1 MALGSRWA
9 AHGRPT
15 TLAIATPWLALFAG
29 LIAAVWAIGRFGEG
43 LKLGELGFGRI
54 GWLTLPIAVA
64 LAAFFIFVFG
74 PAAYWFLLTTHLGSF
89 AGGESTLALL
99 PRWFLILDI
108 VIVAAGEEWL
118 YRAYAI
124 ERLQALVGRP
134 WLAGALSL
142 AAFGLAHLPLWGPG
156 VALTTLV
163 SGGVFTA
170 LYLWRR
176 DISALILAHVITD
189 LYGLVV
195 APAR

>member
-1 MALGSRWA
+1 V
-9 AHGRPT
+9 T
-15 TLAIATPWLALFAG
+15 
-29 LIAAVWAIGRFGEG
+29 VWAIARFGEG
-43 LKLGELGFGRI
+43 LKLTALGFGRV

-74 PAAYWFLLTTHLGSF
+74 PAAYWFLLASHLGSF
-89 AGGESTLALL
+89 AGGQSTLVLL
-99 PRWFLILDI
+99 PKWFLILD
-108 VIVAAGEEWL
+108 VAVVAASEEWL

-124 ERLQALVGRP
+124 ERLQALTGRP

-163 SGGVFTA
+163 SGGAFTA

-176 DISALILAHVITD
+176 DITALILAHVVTD

-195 APAR
+195 VPALAH

>member
-1 MALGSRWA
+1 M
-9 AHGRPT
+9 
-15 TLAIATPWLALFAG
+15 
-29 LIAAVWAIGRFGEG
+29 
-43 LKLGELGFGRI
+43 KLTALGFGRLD
-54 GWLTLPIAVA
+54 WLTLPIALA

-74 PAAYWFLLTTHLGSF
+74 PAAYWFLVTTRLGSF
-89 AGGESTLALL
+89 AGGESTLVLL
-99 PRWFLILDI
+99 PKWFLILDL
-108 VIVAAGEEWL
+108 VVVAASEEWL

-142 AAFGLAHLPLWGPG
+142 GAFGLAHLPLWGPG

-176 DISALILAHVITD
+176 DIAALILAHVITD

-195 APAR
+195 APALAR

>member
-9 AHGRPT
+9 AHGRPA
-15 TLAIATPWLALFAG
+15 TLAIAAPWLAIFSL
-29 LIAAVWAIGRFGEG
+29 LIAAVWAIALLCER
-43 LKLGELGFGRI
+43 LAPRDLGFGRI
-54 GWLTLPIAVA
+54 GWPTLPIAA
-64 LAAFFIFVFG
+64 LLAAFFILGFG
-74 PAAYWFLLTTHLGSF
+74 PAAYWFLVTTRLPSF
-89 AGGESTLALL
+89 AGGESMLALL
-99 PRWFLILDI
+99 PKWFLILDI

-134 WLAGALSL
+134 WLAGLLSL

-176 DISALILAHVITD
+176 DITALIIAHVITD
-189 LYGLVV
+189 LYGLVL
-195 APAR
+195 AR

>member
-1 MALGSRWA
+1 
-9 AHGRPT
+9 
-15 TLAIATPWLALFAG
+15 
-29 LIAAVWAIGRFGEG
+29 
-43 LKLGELGFGRI
+43 LKLTALGFGRI
-54 GWLTLPIAVA
+54 GWLTLPIAIA

-74 PAAYWFLLTTHLGSF
+74 PAAYWFLVVTRLGSF
-89 AGGESTLALL
+89 AGGEATFVLL
-99 PRWFLILDI
+99 PKWFLILDI
-108 VIVAAGEEWL
+108 VIVSAGEEWL

-124 ERLQALVGRP
+124 ERLQALVGGP

-163 SGGVFTA
+163 SGGVFTG

-176 DISALILAHVITD
+176 DITALILAHVITD

-195 APAR
+195 VAAR

>member
-1 MALGSRWA
+1 VALASRAA

-15 TLAIATPWLALFAG
+15 TLAIATPWLAIFAG
-29 LIAAVWAIGRFGEG
+29 LIAAVWAIARFGEG
-43 LKLGELGFGRI
+43 LKLGALGFGRI
-54 GWLTLPIAVA
+54 GWLTLPIAIV
-64 LAAFFIFVFG
+64 LAAFFIFAFG
-74 PAAYWFLLTTHLGSF
+74 PAAYWFLVATHLGSF
-89 AGGESTLALL
+89 GGGESTLAPL

-176 DISALILAHVITD
+176 DITALILAHVITD

-195 APAR
+195 VPSH